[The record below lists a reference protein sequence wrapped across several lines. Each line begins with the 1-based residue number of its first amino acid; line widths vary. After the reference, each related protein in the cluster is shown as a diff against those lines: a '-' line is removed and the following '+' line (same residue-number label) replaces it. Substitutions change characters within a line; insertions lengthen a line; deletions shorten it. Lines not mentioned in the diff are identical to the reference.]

1 MLDILFSASLRGTIE
16 LSVPL
21 AEIRHH
27 LTVHQLEGQ
36 YIRKY
41 QLSLWVGPEL
51 QLQSTLTTTYQS
63 LLQAAQIARARHPG
77 LRTSIRRIDRTYWRV
92 NPDHGAPP
100 APPPPAPPAP
110 AAQEQVTVPQLEV
123 LLQRLLNLLED
134 DARADA
140 AGN

>member
-1 MLDILFSASLRGTIE
+1 LTFFFSASLKGTIE

-51 QLQSTLTTTYQS
+51 QLQSTLATTYQS